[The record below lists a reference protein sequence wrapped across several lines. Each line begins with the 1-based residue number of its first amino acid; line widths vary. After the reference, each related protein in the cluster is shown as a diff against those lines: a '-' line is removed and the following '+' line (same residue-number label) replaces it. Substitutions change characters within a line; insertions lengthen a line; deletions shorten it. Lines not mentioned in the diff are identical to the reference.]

1 MLFVLFTIV
10 LPLALAAPE
19 QVHLAFHGNFSVM
32 NVVWTTFESDTSTV
46 HYGTSP
52 SNMPF
57 SVSGSQKAWR
67 TGSITRYSHRALM
80 INLLPSTTYWY
91 RIGSRI
97 FQFKTMAENPTSY
110 RVCVFGDLGY
120 YHGNSTASIIRNGL
134 SGKFDFIVHVGDI
147 SYDLHTGDGKN
158 GDEFMNQLEPL
169 LSRIPYMVIAGNHE
183 NDGRNFSNFQERFWM
198 PHNGYHDNQF
208 YSFDLGPVHWVGLS
222 TEYYGYYQSLG
233 KGPVFT
239 QYNWLKQDLAHANS
253 NRHHTPWIISYLHR
267 PFYCSAEYNDDC
279 SGFDNSL
286 IRVGHDDLPGLEYP
300 FLQYGVDLGFWGH
313 VHYYERFYPV
323 ANKKYWNSG
332 NCYHNAPAPT
342 YVITGSAGCHTPN
355 TPFDRTPV
363 PFSAKRLNDYG
374 YTILTVANRT
384 HIHLQ
389 QLSVNKGESVVDEF
403 WLSKDEGFVASD
415 KLRALTPGQDFPKPT
430 LAKIPHNE
438 NYMPDWID
446 IPPIQ

>member
-1 MLFVLFTIV
+1 MFLKKRYD
-10 LPLALAAPE
+10 
-19 QVHLAFHGNFSVM
+19 FHVAM
-32 NVVWTTFESDTSTV
+32 T
-46 HYGTSP
+46 
-52 SNMPF
+52 
-57 SVSGSQKAWR
+57 
-67 TGSITRYSHRALM
+67 
-80 INLLPSTTYWY
+80 
-91 RIGSRI
+91 
-97 FQFKTMAENPTSY
+97 
-110 RVCVFGDLGY
+110 
-120 YHGNSTASIIRNGL
+120 
-134 SGKFDFIVHVGDI
+134 GDI

-286 IRVGHDDLPGLEYP
+286 IQLLGCNEESASNRIESKYRVPGYSVYNIRVGHDDLPGLEYP